1 MIEWRKWNADDE
13 LDINTMCLVMRR
25 SSAFPVVAYYQNEG
39 EQGNQFSALGG
50 YTVRDV
56 THWAPIN
63 LPGEEE
69 A

>member
-1 MIEWRKWNADDE
+1 MIPWRKWDSVE
-13 LDINTMCLVMRR
+13 GLEINKMYLVMRR
-25 SSAFPVVAYYQNEG
+25 SSAFPVVSYYLNEG
-39 EQGNQFSALGG
+39 EQGNQFSTLGG